1 MAGIDENIVR
11 EYFEIN
17 GFLVRQFYKY
27 QVQSRK
33 KRAEEEIDLVVYN
46 PNCADSEA
54 GDVGFILSSE
64 DISKIRQAV
73 VSVKGWHTSTF
84 SAAILNSSDEIFNFL
99 QKTALKRV
107 ESMFSQGGRV
117 FKILAIPS
125 LPKSHSER
133 QKSINLLKSRGV
145 DGVLTYPHMLRN
157 IADSIEVNN
166 NYVKSGVLPPPKNK
180 KYNRTHLAILMIVCA
195 MKPVMEISAVSDIIK
210 RSIAAGSIEDVLDE
224 FARMYENELSSSIKK
239 ANIAVEASHNDEILS
254 YIAIENTL
262 KASAARTVAMHA
274 YNSIQANTQM
284 DKKKEPAPQKK
295 AVSPAKG
302 KKKESSEEEISESTE
317 NSDDTHEEND

>member
-1 MAGIDENIVR
+1 MSKVEFDCGKWLQE
-11 EYFEIN
+11 
-17 GFLVRQFYKY
+17 
-27 QVQSRK
+27 
-33 KRAEEEIDLVVYN
+33 AEEFAL
-46 PNCADSEA
+46 PNWSALPSIPLYMDQVMMFTGEA
-54 GDVGFILSSE
+54 LSLFERDEKQSLL
-64 DISKIRQAV
+64 
-73 VSVKGWHTSTF
+73 T
-84 SAAILNSSDEIFNFL
+84 NSMI
-99 QKTALKRV
+99 
-107 ESMFSQGGRV
+107 
-117 FKILAIPS
+117 
-125 LPKSHSER
+125 
-133 QKSINLLKSRGV
+133 
-145 DGVLTYPHMLRN
+145 
-157 IADSIEVNN
+157 N

-274 YNSIQANTQM
+274 YNSIQTDTQM

-295 AVSPAKG
+295 TVSPAKG

>member
-1 MAGIDENIVR
+1 MEKLGDISYLFCNMAGIDENIVR

-125 LPKSHSER
+125 LPKSRSER

-166 NYVKSGVLPPPKNK
+166 NYVKSDLLQTIRILKNYNMLRLPQ
-180 KYNRTHLAILMIVCA
+180 
-195 MKPVMEISAVSDIIK
+195 MELFD
-210 RSIAAGSIEDVLDE
+210 R
-224 FARMYENELSSSIKK
+224 
-239 ANIAVEASHNDEILS
+239 
-254 YIAIENTL
+254 
-262 KASAARTVAMHA
+262 
-274 YNSIQANTQM
+274 
-284 DKKKEPAPQKK
+284 
-295 AVSPAKG
+295 
-302 KKKESSEEEISESTE
+302 
-317 NSDDTHEEND
+317 

>member
-1 MAGIDENIVR
+1 MEKKIFLSTIAAVSAIHIPRWNELPEFELYMDQVIGLAEKNLGALYID
-11 EYFEIN
+11 
-17 GFLVRQFYKY
+17 G
-27 QVQSRK
+27 
-33 KRAEEEIDLVVYN
+33 
-46 PNCADSEA
+46 
-54 GDVGFILSSE
+54 
-64 DISKIRQAV
+64 
-73 VSVKGWHTSTF
+73 KGLLTP
-84 SAAILNSSDEIFNFL
+84 
-99 QKTALKRV
+99 
-107 ESMFSQGGRV
+107 SM
-117 FKILAIPS
+117 I
-125 LPKSHSER
+125 
-133 QKSINLLKSRGV
+133 
-145 DGVLTYPHMLRN
+145 
-157 IADSIEVNN
+157 N

-210 RSIAAGSIEDVLDE
+210 RSIAAGSIEEVLDE

-274 YNSIQANTQM
+274 YNSIQADTQM